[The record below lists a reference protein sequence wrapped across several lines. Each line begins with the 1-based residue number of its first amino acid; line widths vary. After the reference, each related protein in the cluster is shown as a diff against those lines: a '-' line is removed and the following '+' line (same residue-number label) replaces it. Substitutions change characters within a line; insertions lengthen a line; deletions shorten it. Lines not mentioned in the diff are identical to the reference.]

1 MNWRRPMVLR
11 LPPVCVMNARKEEKS
26 VWGSLQR
33 ERLMR
38 AKECKAAD
46 SQDSILKGSKI
57 QASQSPASVGH
68 AKYIESWMHL
78 NGPKAYGLH
87 SPSRPSIGAGHP
99 RFELFYVW
107 NYCIHNYIDIK

>member
-46 SQDSILKGSKI
+46 SQKFKPHKV
-57 QASQSPASVGH
+57 QQVSVMQNTSSLG
-68 AKYIESWMHL
+68 
-78 NGPKAYGLH
+78 
-87 SPSRPSIGAGHP
+87 
-99 RFELFYVW
+99 
-107 NYCIHNYIDIK
+107 CT